1 MQSAPVRRP
10 VAEIGVC
17 TLVILVCIIV
27 LWQASSLPPGS
38 FEPLGSAPVPQAT
51 ACIVILCCL
60 IVIAGAVRRMR
71 QPVEETTG
79 DQTTGDQTA
88 PQTVPQT
95 VPMSSA
101 FKHHVKD
108 EFVGRSP
115 YGALVMLGATIAYTA
130 LLHSRL
136 IPFGVLTF
144 VFLLLVIW
152 ALNNFKRRSLLP
164 AALTA
169 IVFGFGTQFIF
180 TKVFII
186 DLPV

>member
-1 MQSAPVRRP
+1 MSSGPVRRP

-17 TLVILVCIIV
+17 TLIIGVCIIV
-27 LWQASSLPPGS
+27 LWQAASLPPGS

-51 ACIVILCCL
+51 AGIVIFCCL
-60 IVIAGAVRRMR
+60 LVMAGAVRRIR
-71 QPVEETTG
+71 QQSGEETETPPVN
-79 DQTTGDQTA
+79 A
-88 PQTVPQT
+88 
-95 VPMSSA
+95 A
-101 FKHHVKD
+101 IRHHVKD

-115 YGALVMLGATIAYTA
+115 YGALVMLGATIAYTV
-130 LLHSRL
+130 LLQSRL

-152 ALNNFKRRSLLP
+152 ALNNFRRRSLLP
-164 AALTA
+164 STLTA

-180 TKVFII
+180 TRVFVI